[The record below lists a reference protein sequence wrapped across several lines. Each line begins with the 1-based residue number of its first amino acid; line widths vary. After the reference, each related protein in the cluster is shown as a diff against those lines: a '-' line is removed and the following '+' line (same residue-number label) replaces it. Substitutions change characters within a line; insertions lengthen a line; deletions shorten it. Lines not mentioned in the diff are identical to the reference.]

1 MKKEMNNLVSKEMQ
15 IFIENSYNPIVITTS
30 KLDKP
35 HPKILY
41 CNNAFERLSGYK
53 FDEVYGK
60 SPRILQGKKTQRRVL
75 DHLRACLEKGEFF
88 EGTTVN
94 YKKDGA
100 EYYVE
105 WNISPIEKDGK
116 LKYFMA
122 IQRDVTEKVKEK
134 VNEEIF
140 KLSIQQAVEHVA
152 ITDLDGNYT
161 FVNESYTKRSGYQ
174 KEELIGNNPSI
185 LKSGKHDS
193 KFYDSL
199 WINLEKDDPFDAVFI
214 NEHKNGTLYYDKQT
228 ITPIIVD
235 GKKHGYLI
243 VGRDISNELKNEM
256 HLTNLALKDQL
267 TNLYNR
273 NGFERIISKVLLNHV
288 KNNNDYTFVLADID
302 YFKSINDNY
311 GHAIGDIVLK
321 EFANLMHSRIRSTD
335 YAFRWGGEEFLII
348 LNTDVKNAYN
358 IIDFLRNEIE
368 NYSFSSSIKLTASFG
383 LSELKGA
390 NQSETI
396 LKSDKALYKAKNSGR
411 NKVVISDE

>member
-1 MKKEMNNLVSKEMQ
+1 LKENINRLVPKEMQ
-15 IFIENSYNPIVITTS
+15 TFIENSYNPILITTA

-41 CNNAFERLSGYK
+41 CNNAFESLSEYQL
-53 FDEVYGK
+53 DEIYGK
-60 SPRILQGKKTQRRVL
+60 TPRILQGKKTQRKVL
-75 DHLRACLEKGEFF
+75 DHLRKCLEKGEFF

-94 YKKDGA
+94 YKKSGK

-116 LKYFMA
+116 IKYFMA
-122 IQRDVTEKVKEK
+122 IERDVTEKVNEK
-134 VNEEIF
+134 INEEIF

-152 ITDLDGNYT
+152 ITDLEGSYT
-161 FVNESYTKRSGYQ
+161 FVNEAYTKRCGYQ
-174 KEELIGNNPSI
+174 KEELLGSNPNI

-199 WINLEKDDPFDAVFI
+199 WINLEKDEAFDAVFI
-214 NEHKNGTLYYDKQT
+214 NEHKNGSLYYDKQT

-273 NGFERIISKVLLNHV
+273 NGFEKIISKVLLSHV

-321 EFANLMHSRIRSTD
+321 EFGKLIYSRIRSTD

-348 LNTDVKNAYN
+348 LNTDIKNAYN
-358 IIDFLRNEIE
+358 IIDFLRAEIE
-368 NYSFSSSIKLTASFG
+368 GYSFSSSIKITSSFG
-383 LSELKGA
+383 LYELRNA
-390 NQSETI
+390 DPNEAI

-411 NKVVISDE
+411 NKAVISNE

>member
-1 MKKEMNNLVSKEMQ
+1 
-15 IFIENSYNPIVITTS
+15 
-30 KLDKP
+30 
-35 HPKILY
+35 
-41 CNNAFERLSGYK
+41 
-53 FDEVYGK
+53 
-60 SPRILQGKKTQRRVL
+60 
-75 DHLRACLEKGEFF
+75 
-88 EGTTVN
+88 
-94 YKKDGA
+94 
-100 EYYVE
+100 
-105 WNISPIEKDGK
+105 
-116 LKYFMA
+116 MA
-122 IQRDVTEKVKEK
+122 IQRDVTEKVNEK

-161 FVNESYTKRSGYQ
+161 FVNESYIKRSGYE

-199 WINLEKDDPFDAVFI
+199 WINLEKNDPFDAVFI

-228 ITPIIVD
+228 IIPIIVD
-235 GKKHGYLI
+235 DKKHGYLI
-243 VGRDISNELKNEM
+243 VGRDITNELKNEM

-267 TNLYNR
+267 TGLYNR
-273 NGFERIISKVLLNHV
+273 NGFEKIIPKVLLNHV

-321 EFANLMHSRIRSTD
+321 EFGKLIHSRIRSTD

-358 IIDFLRNEIE
+358 IIDFLRSEIE
-368 NYSFSSSIKLTASFG
+368 NYNFPSSIKLTSSFG
-383 LSELKGA
+383 LSELKSA
-390 NQSETI
+390 NHNETI
-396 LKSDKALYKAKNSGR
+396 LKSDNALYKAKNSGR
-411 NKVVISDE
+411 NKAVISNE